1 MNVNEQ
7 IKQIAE
13 RIKYLREAIDVPA
26 RDIAEKA
33 GISEGEYLSYEN
45 GEKDIPVSI
54 IYEVSSALGVDPTE
68 IITGE
73 APRMADYCITRAGK
87 GVKVERFEGYSF
99 ESLAFNFIGREKEPM
114 IVTIS
119 PSEKHAPLVSHSG
132 QEFNYVLEGKIGV
145 TIGERD
151 HILSAGDSI
160 YFNPSIP
167 HGQYAIGGSAKFITI
182 IDKE

>member
-1 MNVNEQ
+1 
-7 IKQIAE
+7 
-13 RIKYLREAIDVPA
+13 
-26 RDIAEKA
+26 
-33 GISEGEYLSYEN
+33 
-45 GEKDIPVSI
+45 
-54 IYEVSSALGVDPTE
+54 
-68 IITGE
+68 
-73 APRMADYCITRAGK
+73 
-87 GVKVERFEGYSF
+87 
-99 ESLAFNFIGREKEPM
+99 M

-167 HGQYAIGGSAKFITI
+167 HVQYAIGGSAKFITI

>member
-26 RDIAEKA
+26 QDIAEKA
-33 GISEGEYLSYEN
+33 GISEDEYLSYEN

-132 QEFNYVLEGKIGV
+132 QEFNYVVSGRMMIEINGKQLILE
-145 TIGERD
+145 E
-151 HILSAGDSI
+151 GDSI
-160 YFNPSIP
+160 YFDSQQP
-167 HGQYAIGGSAKFITI
+167 HGMKALDGEKVCFLAVIL
-182 IDKE
+182 

>member
-26 RDIAEKA
+26 QDIAEKA
-33 GISEGEYLSYEN
+33 GISEDEYLSYEN

-73 APRMADYCITRAGK
+73 APHRKKTRRSYRIP
-87 GVKVERFEGYSF
+87 VRNSIMYSRER
-99 ESLAFNFIGREKEPM
+99 
-114 IVTIS
+114 
-119 PSEKHAPLVSHSG
+119 
-132 QEFNYVLEGKIGV
+132 
-145 TIGERD
+145 
-151 HILSAGDSI
+151 
-160 YFNPSIP
+160 
-167 HGQYAIGGSAKFITI
+167 
-182 IDKE
+182 